1 MFISKYVRRTNTQKF
16 LSYVEVEVFKP
27 LSYVSSGR
35 ELNSDLVIKNENGT
49 YFLQLST
56 ESKGWKN
63 TSKVGMSVVIP
74 GKPSFLLTEIL
85 SSVEAIGVPVVD
97 FSVDDL
103 YVQDNHWFVFN
114 MGAYENYE
122 NVTKWPWFLQEKNC
136 HNSIERDAS
145 ILYQTYKLD
154 IGEKWTFSVTANI
167 WGFDPIPMPINIPII
182 YTSVLTQ
189 GTEMVSSDLQKTFRA
204 ENLTVNFT
212 PLKIKKWET
221 ALNFYLWS
229 ASLLCPKTAVT
240 LTIQVTCP
248 FGKKIKF
255 YYDFE
260 GKLSP
265 HQLEKAYKDSEKF
278 FTLPVNYRPPSKKGI
293 AIPTTENIY
302 NADPSKP
309 KHNNYYEISKNSGTY
324 KQCLGKSSREKCGC
338 TDEKKVS
345 RYAQESDCI
354 EKVYLLKHPA
364 ILIPNLTLLHPEFPE
379 VPLSPPYFIYVIE
392 INHREDFTVTSTA
405 TPSLIRLRKNQKI
418 PNHKILQDPSSLVI
432 TMKGTGLYHF
442 RVLALDKVSF
452 CDLSEDIAVYAITTS
467 LAYPLYYLI
476 NASVVTLL
484 ACALCAS
491 YLYLHRKGGTAQI
504 PVNVPTCESYYKQ
517 KYE

>member
-1 MFISKYVRRTNTQKF
+1 MTCDDTFLPSHIGTKLLLRNGGEMFISKYVRRTNTQKF

-432 TMKGTGLYHF
+432 TMKFCFTS
-442 RVLALDKVSF
+442 RALV
-452 CDLSEDIAVYAITTS
+452 CTTS
-467 LAYPLYYLI
+467 E
-476 NASVVTLL
+476 
-484 ACALCAS
+484 C
-491 YLYLHRKGGTAQI
+491 
-504 PVNVPTCESYYKQ
+504 
-517 KYE
+517 